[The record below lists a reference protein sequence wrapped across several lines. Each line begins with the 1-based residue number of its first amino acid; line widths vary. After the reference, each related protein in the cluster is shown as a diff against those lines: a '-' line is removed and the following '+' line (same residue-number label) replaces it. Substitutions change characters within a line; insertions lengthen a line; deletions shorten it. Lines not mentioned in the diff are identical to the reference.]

1 MYFVKYNIFVVII
14 IYVYL
19 QKIMKRLIIEEDI
32 YIYMLVYKFSLILF
46 LTHILSLEI
55 KKN

>member
-1 MYFVKYNIFVVII
+1 
-14 IYVYL
+14 
-19 QKIMKRLIIEEDI
+19 MKRLIIEEDI